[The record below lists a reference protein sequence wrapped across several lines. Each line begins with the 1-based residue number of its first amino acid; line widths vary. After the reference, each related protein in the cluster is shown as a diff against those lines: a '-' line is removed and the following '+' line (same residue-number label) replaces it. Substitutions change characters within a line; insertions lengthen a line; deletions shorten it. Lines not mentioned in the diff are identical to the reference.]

1 MAHPSRRIGVAVT
14 ATAIFVILLAQR
26 AFAQTGYPSEASGA
40 PFATAKLSDPQ
51 PKPAPLLPGDAHSA
65 SRIGQRGRTEGVLIS
80 DIAPIHEGVI
90 VLTEPQIRN
99 LQLRAENGE
108 PEAQFIVGAA
118 YRDGG
123 PFLAQNDTEALKWF
137 QKAADQGFP
146 KAQTALGYAHEL
158 GRGVPRNY
166 PEAARWYG
174 EAARQG
180 YAPADYNL
188 GVLYLHGHGVA
199 RSESHAFELFNRAA
213 REGVTMAQ
221 CALGFLYRDGRGVRR
236 DLKQAFQFQRTAAEK
251 GLPKAQNELG
261 VMYLRGEG
269 VRPDLAEAL
278 RWFTASA
285 QQGNPDGQNNLG
297 YLYETGQGVKKDFA
311 EAFHWL
317 SIAAER
323 GHPAAQLNLADMYA
337 NGRGVRLDYIEAYKW
352 FTLAAA
358 QKLSI
363 ALKARKSI
371 GEIMTKRQIDA
382 AQMRVA
388 AWQRGHVSLAAK

>member
-1 MAHPSRRIGVAVT
+1 MAHPSRRIAIAVAVIPVS
-14 ATAIFVILLAQR
+14 AILLTQK
-26 AFAQTGYPSEASGA
+26 AFAQAGASREASGA
-40 PFATAKLSDPQ
+40 SFAVTNSSDPQ
-51 PKPAPLLPGDAHSA
+51 PKAAPLLPGDSHSA
-65 SRIGQRGRTEGVLIS
+65 SNTSQSHRTEGVLIS
-80 DIAPIHEGVI
+80 DIAPLSEEVI
-90 VLTEPQIRN
+90 VLTGPQIRN
-99 LQLRAENGE
+99 LQQRAENGE
-108 PEAQFIVGAA
+108 PEAQFIIGAA

-123 PFLAQNDTEALKWF
+123 PFLAQDDAEALKWF
-137 QKAADQGFP
+137 HKAADQGLP

-199 RSESHAFELFNRAA
+199 RNESRAFELFSRAA
-213 REGVTMAQ
+213 REGVAMAQ
-221 CALGFLYRDGRGVRR
+221 CALGFLYRDGRGVHR
-236 DLKQAFQFQRTAAEK
+236 DIKQAFQFQRAAAEK
-251 GLPKAQNELG
+251 GLAKAQNELG

-269 VRPDLAEAL
+269 VRADRGEAV

-285 QQGNPDGQNNLG
+285 GQGNLDGQNNLG
-297 YLYETGQGVKKDFA
+297 YLYETGQGVKKDFT

-323 GHPAAQLNLADMYA
+323 GHPAAQLNLADMFA

-371 GEIMTKRQIDA
+371 AEIMTKRQIDA

-388 AWQRGHVSLAAK
+388 VWQREHVSLAAK